1 MRFVDTIRLVWLNI
15 VENKGKA
22 LLTSLGIIVGSA
34 TIIMVIAIGKG
45 GEAAV
50 KKQFENLSAA
60 TIYINPNYS
69 NEIKADYDDYPRL
82 TEENVDYLLDEC
94 SALFD
99 MSLNMNGY
107 KKVIM
112 GGEETDVSIQGSTS
126 NYHTV
131 SNLPIEYGESFTET
145 DLDDNSRVAVI
156 GSGLAKKYFSSAD
169 NAVGN
174 IIVINNRK
182 YTIIGVLERKG
193 DGIQGQNPDETIYIP
208 YTTGQRY
215 VFEKGTIPRAI
226 GLADDVKSVKDAITQ
241 LLSALDYIV
250 DNANLLS
257 ITDAG
262 SRIEAATESSRTMS
276 ALLLSVSVIV
286 FIVGGIGIMNVL
298 LVSVKE
304 RTKEIGIL
312 KALGSSQKE
321 ILIQFLLEATGISLF
336 GGIVGAALSV
346 VIMPLMKYTDLPVVP
361 SVSGVVLAIF
371 FALITGTL
379 FGFYPAYQAS
389 KLNPIQA
396 LSYE

>member
-1 MRFVDTIRLVWLNI
+1 MRLIDTIRLVWLNI
-15 VENKGKA
+15 MENKGKA

-50 KKQFENLSAA
+50 QKQFENLSAA
-60 TIYINPNYS
+60 TVYLNPNYR
-69 NEIKADYDDYPRL
+69 NDIKADYKDYPRL
-82 TEENVDYLLDEC
+82 TIEDVDYLLAEC
-94 SALFD
+94 TALYD
-99 MSLNMNGY
+99 MSLSMSGY
-107 KKVIM
+107 QKVIL
-112 GGEETDVSIQGSTS
+112 GGEEETISLQGSTA

-131 SNLPIEYGESFTET
+131 SNLPIQYGESFSEE
-145 DLDDNSRVAVI
+145 DLDDNKRVAVV
-156 GSGLAKKYFSSAD
+156 GNALAKKYYSSPEG
-169 NAVGN
+169 AVGN
-174 IIVINNRK
+174 TIVINNKK
-182 YTIIGVLERKG
+182 YTIVGVLGRKG
-193 DGIQGQNPDETIYIP
+193 DGIQGQNPDETIYLP
-208 YTTGQRY
+208 YTTGARY
-215 VFEKGTIPRAI
+215 VFEDDTIPYAI
-226 GLADDVKSVKDAITQ
+226 GLADDVKSVKEAMTQ
-241 LLSALDYIV
+241 LLSALDYLV
-250 DNANLLS
+250 DNGSLIS

-286 FIVGGIGIMNVL
+286 FLVGGIGIMNVL

-321 ILIQFLLEATGISLF
+321 ILAQFLLEAAGISLF
-336 GGIVGAALSV
+336 GGTVGAALTL
-346 VIMPLMKYTDLPVVP
+346 VIMPLMKYTDLPVEP
-361 SVSGVVLAIF
+361 SAMGVLLAIL

-396 LSYE
+396 LNYE